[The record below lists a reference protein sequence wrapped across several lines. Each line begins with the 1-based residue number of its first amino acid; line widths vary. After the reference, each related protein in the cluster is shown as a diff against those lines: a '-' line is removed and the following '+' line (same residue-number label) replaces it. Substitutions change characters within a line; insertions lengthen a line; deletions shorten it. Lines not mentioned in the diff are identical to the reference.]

1 MLVPVVPKGQPRPAE
16 ETQWRQRIREFL
28 TSKRSA
34 RVAYL
39 KTWRRV
45 KKDGKLKKVP
55 GYFELAKARKVDTS
69 LLSTPRERCNV
80 EALAQTTNVMTPE
93 AVLNMTKS
101 LKRTQFRKDGLIP
114 TMGQGC
120 ANLFFRMDGEF
131 VTSEQLLLLTGFCPE
146 LQGRAMEIAKNLP
159 TADLDMMVGHSMC
172 LPAIGTVLAHA
183 FQLLDITG

>member
-1 MLVPVVPKGQPRPAE
+1 MASTALHPNLLH
-16 ETQWRQRIREFL
+16 QR
-28 TSKRSA
+28 
-34 RVAYL
+34 
-39 KTWRRV
+39 
-45 KKDGKLKKVP
+45 
-55 GYFELAKARKVDTS
+55 S
-69 LLSTPRERCNV
+69 L

-101 LKRTQFRKDGLIP
+101 LSRTQFKKDGLIP

-120 ANLFFRMDGEF
+120 ANLFFPMDGVF
-131 VTSEQLLLLTGFCPE
+131 ATSEQLLLLTGFCPE
-146 LQGRAMEIAKNLP
+146 LQGPAMELATNLP